1 MSLKK
6 FKTLIPLLLVCFP
19 LITKGSENSAQDLT
33 IAKSEIINELIRD
46 HGFDEQYVNN
56 IFNEVE
62 FLPELIES
70 ISRPAEKTKSW
81 EEYRAI
87 FLTPKRIAAGVL
99 FASQHKELLDR
110 VEEELGVPKKVL
122 LGILGVE
129 TSFGN
134 IQGRYEV
141 INSLYTLAVGYPP
154 RSKFFKEELINLF
167 YLCREQDF
175 SISSIKGSYAGAMGA
190 PQFIASSYRNYA
202 IDGNGDGKIDLFNS
216 WDDVLMSIG
225 NYLNR
230 NGWDP
235 TKDIISKTNIGTS
248 LKEELASKTIQPKNN
263 VKDLVS
269 IGVPLDSKLDR
280 TQKAQVIYLEGEE
293 SQNTS
298 IVGLHNFY
306 VITTYNRNVMYALA
320 VLELGESIE
329 GIISKD
335 VF

>member
-1 MSLKK
+1 MSLNQL
-6 FKTLIPLLLVCFP
+6 KTVTLLLFVSFSL
-19 LITKGSENSAQDLT
+19 LIEGSENSVQDLT
-33 IAKSEIINELIRD
+33 IAKSEIMNELIRD

-56 IFNEVE
+56 IFDEVE

-81 EEYRAI
+81 QEYRAI

-99 FASQHKELLDR
+99 FANQHKELLDR
-110 VEEELGVPKKVL
+110 VEEELGVPKRVL

-129 TSFGN
+129 TSFGK

-154 RSKFFKEELINLF
+154 RSNFFREELINLF

-225 NYLNR
+225 NYLNK

-235 TKDIISKTNIGTS
+235 TKDIMSKINIDTR
-248 LKEELASKTIQPKNN
+248 LKEELASNTIKPKSNIG
-263 VKDLVS
+263 DLVAL
-269 IGVPLDSKLDR
+269 GVPLDSKLDQ
-280 TQKAQVIYLEGEE
+280 TQKAQIIYLEGEQ
-293 SQNTS
+293 SKNTS

-306 VITTYNRNVMYALA
+306 VITTYNRNVMYALT

-329 GIISKD
+329 GILSPD

>member
-1 MSLKK
+1 MSLNQL
-6 FKTLIPLLLVCFP
+6 KTLTLLWFVSFSL
-19 LITKGSENSAQDLT
+19 LIEGSENSTRDLT
-33 IAKSEIINELIRD
+33 IAKSEIMNELIRD

-56 IFNEVE
+56 IFDEVE

-81 EEYRAI
+81 QEYRAI
-87 FLTPKRIAAGVL
+87 FLTPKRIVAGVL
-99 FASQHKELLDR
+99 FANQHKELLDR

-129 TSFGN
+129 TSFGK

-154 RSKFFKEELINLF
+154 RSNFFREELINLF

-225 NYLNR
+225 NYLNK

-235 TKDIISKTNIGTS
+235 TKDIMSKINIDTR
-248 LKEELASKTIQPKNN
+248 LKEELASNTIKPKSNIG
-263 VKDLVS
+263 DLVAR
-269 IGVPLDSKLDR
+269 GVPLDSKLDQ
-280 TQKAQVIYLEGEE
+280 TQKAQIIYLEGEQ
-293 SQNTS
+293 SKNTS

-306 VITTYNRNVMYALA
+306 VITTYNRNVMYALT

-329 GIISKD
+329 GVLSPD

>member
-1 MSLKK
+1 MSLNQL
-6 FKTLIPLLLVCFP
+6 KTVTLLLFVSFSL
-19 LITKGSENSAQDLT
+19 LIEGSENSIQDLT
-33 IAKSEIINELIRD
+33 IAKSEIMNELIRD

-56 IFNEVE
+56 IFDEVE

-81 EEYRAI
+81 QEYRAI

-99 FASQHKELLDR
+99 FANQHKELLDR
-110 VEEELGVPKKVL
+110 VEEELGVPKRVL

-129 TSFGN
+129 TSFGR

-154 RSKFFKEELINLF
+154 RSNFFREELINLF

-225 NYLNR
+225 NYLNK

-235 TKDIISKTNIGTS
+235 TKDIMSKINIDTR
-248 LKEELASKTIQPKNN
+248 LKEELASNTIKPKSNIG
-263 VKDLVS
+263 DLVTL
-269 IGVPLDSKLDR
+269 GVPLESKLDQ
-280 TQKAQVIYLEGEE
+280 TQKAQIIYLEGEQ
-293 SQNTS
+293 SKNTS

-306 VITTYNRNVMYALA
+306 VITTYNRNVMYALT

-329 GIISKD
+329 GILSPD

>member
-1 MSLKK
+1 MSLNQL
-6 FKTLIPLLLVCFP
+6 KTVRLLLFVSFSL
-19 LITKGSENSAQDLT
+19 LIEGSENSIQDLT
-33 IAKSEIINELIRD
+33 IAKSEIMNELIRD

-56 IFNEVE
+56 IFDEVE

-81 EEYRAI
+81 QEYRAI

-99 FASQHKELLDR
+99 FANQHKELLDR
-110 VEEELGVPKKVL
+110 VEEELGVPKRVL

-129 TSFGN
+129 TSFGR

-154 RSKFFKEELINLF
+154 RSNFFREELINLF

-225 NYLNR
+225 NYLNK

-235 TKDIISKTNIGTS
+235 TKDIMSKINIDTR
-248 LKEELASKTIQPKNN
+248 LKEELASNTIKPKSNIG
-263 VKDLVS
+263 DLVTL
-269 IGVPLDSKLDR
+269 GVPLESKLDQ
-280 TQKAQVIYLEGEE
+280 TQKAQIIYLEGEQ
-293 SQNTS
+293 SKNTS

-306 VITTYNRNVMYALA
+306 VITTYNRNVMYALT

-329 GIISKD
+329 GILSPD

>member
-1 MSLKK
+1 MRMKK
-6 FKTLIPLLLVCFP
+6 FKILTLLLFVSTSF
-19 LITKGSENSAQDLT
+19 LTEGSENSAQDLT
-33 IAKSEIINELIRD
+33 IVKYEIMNELIAE

-56 IFNEVE
+56 IFDEVE

-81 EEYRAI
+81 QEYRSI

-99 FASQHKELLDR
+99 FANQHKELLDR
-110 VEEELGVPKKVL
+110 VEQELGIPKKVL

-129 TSFGN
+129 TSFGK

-154 RSKFFKEELINLF
+154 RSKFFREELINLF
-167 YLCREQDF
+167 YLSREQDF
-175 SISSIKGSYAGAMGA
+175 SISNIKGSYAGAMGA

-202 IDGNGDGKIDLFNS
+202 IDGNEDGKIDLFNS

-235 TKDIISKTNIGTS
+235 TKDIMSKTNIDIS
-248 LKEELASKTIQPKNN
+248 LKEKLASKTIKPKSNIG
-263 VKDLVS
+263 DLVT
-269 IGVPLDSKLDR
+269 IGVPLDSKLDQ
-280 TQKAQVIYLEGEE
+280 TQKAQIIYLEGEQTKN
-293 SQNTS
+293 SS

-329 GIISKD
+329 GILSPD